1 MTVTV
6 PVTWLTDSIVHEAE
20 PDELV
25 VAVQLC
31 SDCAVPSASVT
42 GWLPSAVPLLVSVA
56 DNVRDCPFVTDVAPV

>member
-6 PVTWLTDSIVHEAE
+6 PATWFTDSIVHEAE

-31 SDCAVPSASVT
+31 SDCPVPSVSVT
-42 GWLPSAVPLLVSVA
+42 GWLLSAVPLLVSVA
-56 DNVRDCPFVTDVAPV
+56 DSVSDCPLVTDVAPV